1 MRYAV
6 SRRSVIRTAG
16 VLGGLSALAPARS
29 LWAQPPMG
37 IERLH
42 RKLDNIV
49 DTSAPIRE
57 LASGYGGPNGP
68 AEGPVWIAEHGYL
81 LFNDIDA
88 AQRIR
93 YTPGEGVSVVM
104 EQNNQANGLTRDLQG
119 RIVSAEHLTRRVTRY
134 EADGSLTVIANSFG
148 GKRLLRPNDVI
159 VKSDGAIYFT
169 DPGGTAAPDQW
180 DVTVPGVY
188 RVSADLGTMSR
199 IVDDM
204 VRPNGLALSPDE
216 SVLYVSDTRRRNI
229 RAYNLQANG
238 TTALETARTLVDLS
252 GDEPG
257 VPDGVKVDSAGNLYC
272 GGAGGLYIIDPDGT
286 KLGRIVHGHS
296 GTTNVAFGG
305 SDWRTLYFT
314 SRSALFSIDVKIAGI
329 PVASA

>member
-1 MRYAV
+1 MRNAV
-6 SRRSVIRTAG
+6 SRRSIIRTAG
-16 VLGGLSALAPARS
+16 VLGGLSALGPARS
-29 LWAQPPMG
+29 LLAQPPMG

-42 RKLDNIV
+42 RKLDDIV
-49 DTSAPIRE
+49 DTSVSIRE
-57 LASGYGGPNGP
+57 LANGYGGPNGP

-93 YTPGEGVSVVM
+93 YTPGEGVHVVM

-216 SVLYVSDTRRRNI
+216 SILYVSDTRRRNI
-229 RAYNLQANG
+229 RAYDLQANG
-238 TTALETARTLVDLS
+238 TTALETSRTLVDLS

-257 VPDGVKVDSAGNLYC
+257 VPDGLKVDSEGNLYC
-272 GGAGGLYIIDPDGT
+272 GGAGGLYSIDPDGT
-286 KLGRIVHGHS
+286 KLGRIVHGHN

-305 SDWRTLYFT
+305 SDWKTLYFT

-329 PVASA
+329 PVPSA